1 MIYITQGHELSIGP
15 EVFLKA
21 FSLLP
26 DPAKKKFVY
35 IGTQEC
41 LKAQL
46 GFLKIP
52 FSFKQSQL
60 NFLNSTLNCHFIE
73 GASTQALETGS
84 KLTKKKDILLT
95 LPTSKDQIFYKNKV
109 STGHT
114 DFFRKYF
121 KIKDISMVFSSP
133 SENVLLITDHLP
145 LKDVS
150 KSITEKLIVDKISLT
165 LKNFPKYFHSFEEV
179 LISGI
184 NPHAG
189 EEGILGS
196 EDQKINKAI
205 LKLQKAF
212 KKVKF
217 VGPLSGDSLHFH
229 ENPEKKQ
236 LKVYMYHDQ
245 GLVPFTTLAFGSG
258 VNLTAGLPIV
268 RTSPDHGTGY
278 DIAGKNVASEASF
291 RQAIYLACDIYKNRV
306 LHKELTA
313 HPLKISNLKRE

>member
-73 GASTQALETGS
+73 GASTQALETGL

-133 SENVLLITDHLP
+133 TDNVLLITDHLP

-150 KSITEKLIVDKISLT
+150 KSISEKLIVDKISLT

-189 EEGILGS
+189 EGGILGS

-205 LKLQKAF
+205 LKLEKAF
-212 KKVKF
+212 KKIKF

-245 GLVPFTTLAFGSG
+245 GLASFKAKNGLVGLNIS
-258 VNLTAGLPIV
+258 LGLPFLRMSV
-268 RTSPDHGTGY
+268 DHGTAFSLY
-278 DIAGKNVASEASF
+278 GKN
-291 RQAIYLACDIYKNRV
+291 QANCLGCYYLLIKALEVQNGVR
-306 LHKELTA
+306 
-313 HPLKISNLKRE
+313 SNYH